1 MLSKEEKDKEAIL
14 KYLPLVKSIAYRIYK
29 HLPDAVDLNDLIGYG
44 ILAVVE
50 ALPKL
55 DESKNPEAYLR
66 LRIKGAIYDYLR
78 SLDFGSKSLRKREKE
93 IKAKLEELTNQL
105 GREPT
110 DEELIK
116 ALGYK
121 PDEFY
126 SDLQKISASYLLSLD
141 DLFRE
146 GRSYEEV
153 FSSSVEENPE
163 EKAIKQDLREKILK
177 AIEDLD
183 HREKLVL
190 QLIFYEEIPAKEVAK
205 LLKVS
210 TARVSQIKES
220 ALSKLREKL
229 KDMV

>member
-44 ILAVVE
+44 ILAVME

-66 LRIKGAIYDYLR
+66 LRIKGAMYDYLR

-126 SDLQKISASYLLSLD
+126 SDLQKISASYILSLD

-177 AIEDLD
+177 AVEDLD

-229 KDMV
+229 KDMI

>member
-1 MLSKEEKDKEAIL
+1 MLSREEKDKEAIL

-66 LRIKGAIYDYLR
+66 LRIKGAMYDYLR
-78 SLDFGSKSLRKREKE
+78 SLDFGSKSLRKRERE

-153 FSSSVEENPE
+153 VSSSVEENPE
-163 EKAIKQDLREKILK
+163 EKVIKQDLREKILK

>member
-1 MLSKEEKDKEAIL
+1 MPSKEEKDKEAIL
-14 KYLPLVKSIAYRIYK
+14 RYLPLVKSIAYRIYK

-55 DESKNPEAYLR
+55 DESKNPEGYLR
-66 LRIKGAIYDYLR
+66 LRIKGAMYDYLR
-78 SLDFGSKSLRKREKE
+78 SLDFGSKSLRKKEKE
-93 IKAKLEELTNQL
+93 IKAKLDELTNQL

-121 PDEFY
+121 PDAFY
-126 SDLQKISASYLLSLD
+126 SDLQKISASHLLSLD

-153 FSSSVEENPE
+153 FSSSVEESPE
-163 EKAIKQDLREKILK
+163 EHAIKQDLREKILK

-183 HREKLVL
+183 QREKLVL

>member
-1 MLSKEEKDKEAIL
+1 M
-14 KYLPLVKSIAYRIYK
+14 
-29 HLPDAVDLNDLIGYG
+29 
-44 ILAVVE
+44 
-50 ALPKL
+50 
-55 DESKNPEAYLR
+55 
-66 LRIKGAIYDYLR
+66 
-78 SLDFGSKSLRKREKE
+78 
-93 IKAKLEELTNQL
+93 

-110 DEELIK
+110 DKELIK
-116 ALGYK
+116 ALAYK
-121 PDEFY
+121 SDDFY
-126 SDLQKISASYLLSLD
+126 SDLQKISASHLLSLD

-153 FSSSVEENPE
+153 FSSSVEESPE
-163 EKAIKQDLREKILK
+163 ENSIKQDLREKILK

-183 HREKLVL
+183 QREKLVL
-190 QLIFYEEIPAKEVAK
+190 QLIFYEEIPAKDVAK

>member
-1 MLSKEEKDKEAIL
+1 MLSREQKDKEAIL

-66 LRIKGAIYDYLR
+66 LRIKGAMYDYLR
-78 SLDFGSKSLRKREKE
+78 SLDFGSKSLRKKEKE

-116 ALGYK
+116 ALDYK
-121 PDEFY
+121 PDDFY
-126 SDLQKISASYLLSLD
+126 SDLQKISASHLLSLD

-153 FSSSVEENPE
+153 FSSSVEESPE
-163 EKAIKQDLREKILK
+163 ENAIKQDLREKILK

-183 HREKLVL
+183 QREKLVI

>member
-29 HLPDAVDLNDLIGYG
+29 HLPDAIDLNDLIGYG
-44 ILAVVE
+44 ILAVME

-66 LRIKGAIYDYLR
+66 LRIKGAMYDYLR
-78 SLDFGSKSLRKREKE
+78 SLDFGSKSLRKKEKE
-93 IKAKLEELTNQL
+93 IKAKLDELTNQL

-121 PDEFY
+121 PDAFY
-126 SDLQKISASYLLSLD
+126 SDLQKISASHLLSLD
-141 DLFRE
+141 DLFKE

-153 FSSSVEENPE
+153 FSSSVEESPE
-163 EKAIKQDLREKILK
+163 ENSIKQDLREKILK

-183 HREKLVL
+183 QREKLVL

-210 TARVSQIKES
+210 TARISQIKES

>member
-29 HLPDAVDLNDLIGYG
+29 HLPDTVDSNDLIGYG

-66 LRIKGAIYDYLR
+66 LRIKGAMYDYLR

-121 PDEFY
+121 PDAFY
-126 SDLQKISASYLLSLD
+126 SDLQKISASHLLSLD

-153 FSSSVEENPE
+153 FSSSVEESPE
-163 EKAIKQDLREKILK
+163 ENSIKQDLREKILK

-183 HREKLVL
+183 QREKLVI

>member
-1 MLSKEEKDKEAIL
+1 MLSREEKDKEAIL

-44 ILAVVE
+44 TLAVVE

-66 LRIKGAIYDYLR
+66 LRIKVAIYDYLR

-141 DLFRE
+141 DLFKE

-163 EKAIKQDLREKILK
+163 EKVIKQDLREKILK

>member
-66 LRIKGAIYDYLR
+66 LRIKGAMYDYLR
-78 SLDFGSKSLRKREKE
+78 SLDFGSKSLRKKEKE
-93 IKAKLEELTNQL
+93 IKAKLDELTSQL

-121 PDEFY
+121 SDEFY
-126 SDLQKISASYLLSLD
+126 SDLQKISASHLLSLD
-141 DLFRE
+141 DLFKE

-153 FSSSVEENPE
+153 FSSSVEESPE
-163 EKAIKQDLREKILK
+163 EHAIKQDLREKILK

-183 HREKLVL
+183 QREKLVL

-229 KDMV
+229 KGMV

>member
-1 MLSKEEKDKEAIL
+1 MLSREQKDKEAIL
-14 KYLPLVKSIAYRIYK
+14 KYLPLVKSIAYRIYR
-29 HLPDAVDLNDLIGYG
+29 HLPDAVDLNDLIGHG
-44 ILAVVE
+44 ILAVLE

-55 DESKNPEAYLR
+55 DESKNPEGYLR
-66 LRIKGAIYDYLR
+66 LRIKGAMYDYLR
-78 SLDFGSKSLRKREKE
+78 SLDFGSKSLRKKEKE

-121 PDEFY
+121 PDAFY
-126 SDLQKISASYLLSLD
+126 SDLQKISASHLLSLD
-141 DLFRE
+141 DLFKE

-153 FSSSVEENPE
+153 FSSSVEEGPE
-163 EKAIKQDLREKILK
+163 ENAIKQDLREKILK

-183 HREKLVL
+183 QREKVVL

-229 KDMV
+229 RDMV

>member
-14 KYLPLVKSIAYRIYK
+14 KHLPLVKSIAYRIYK
-29 HLPDAVDLNDLIGYG
+29 HLPDVIDLNDLIGHG
-44 ILAVVE
+44 ILAVIE

-66 LRIKGAIYDYLR
+66 LRIKGAMYDYLR

-121 PDEFY
+121 PDDFY
-126 SDLQKISASYLLSLD
+126 SDLQKISASHILSLD
-141 DLFRE
+141 DLFKE

-210 TARVSQIKES
+210 TARISQIKES

>member
-1 MLSKEEKDKEAIL
+1 M
-14 KYLPLVKSIAYRIYK
+14 
-29 HLPDAVDLNDLIGYG
+29 
-44 ILAVVE
+44 
-50 ALPKL
+50 
-55 DESKNPEAYLR
+55 
-66 LRIKGAIYDYLR
+66 YDYLR

-121 PDEFY
+121 SDDFY
-126 SDLQKISASYLLSLD
+126 SDLQKISASHLLSLD

-153 FSSSVEENPE
+153 FSSSVEESPE
-163 EKAIKQDLREKILK
+163 ENAIKQDLREKILK
-177 AIEDLD
+177 AIADLD
-183 HREKLVL
+183 QREKLVL

>member
-55 DESKNPEAYLR
+55 DESKNPEGYLR

-78 SLDFGSKSLRKREKE
+78 SLDFGSKSLRKRERE
-93 IKAKLEELTNQL
+93 IKAKLDELTSQL

-121 PDEFY
+121 PDDFY
-126 SDLQKISASYLLSLD
+126 SDLQKISASHLLSLD
-141 DLFRE
+141 DLFKE

-153 FSSSVEENPE
+153 LSSSVEESPE
-163 EKAIKQDLREKILK
+163 ENAIKQDLREKILK

>member
-66 LRIKGAIYDYLR
+66 LRIKGAMYDYLR
-78 SLDFGSKSLRKREKE
+78 SLDFGSKSLRKRERE

-141 DLFRE
+141 DLFKE

-153 FSSSVEENPE
+153 FSSSVEEDPE

-190 QLIFYEEIPAKEVAK
+190 QLVFYEEIPAKEVAK

-220 ALSKLREKL
+220 ALSKLRERL

>member
-14 KYLPLVKSIAYRIYK
+14 KYLPLVKSIAHRIHK
-29 HLPDAVDLNDLIGYG
+29 HLPDAVDLNDLISYG
-44 ILAVVE
+44 ILAVME

-55 DESKNPEAYLR
+55 DERKNPEAYLR
-66 LRIKGAIYDYLR
+66 LRIKGAMYDYLR
-78 SLDFGSKSLRKREKE
+78 SINFGSKSLRKKEKE

-141 DLFRE
+141 DLFKE

-190 QLIFYEEIPAKEVAK
+190 QLIFYERFPPKRWQSY
-205 LLKVS
+205 LKS
-210 TARVSQIKES
+210 PPQGSHR
-220 ALSKLREKL
+220 
-229 KDMV
+229 

>member
-14 KYLPLVKSIAYRIYK
+14 NYLPLVKSIAYRIYK

-66 LRIKGAIYDYLR
+66 LRIKGAMYDYLR

-121 PDEFY
+121 PDDFY
-126 SDLQKISASYLLSLD
+126 SDLQKISASHLLSLD

-153 FSSSVEENPE
+153 FSSSVEDSPE
-163 EKAIKQDLREKILK
+163 ENSIKRDLREKILK

-183 HREKLVL
+183 QREKLVI

>member
-29 HLPDAVDLNDLIGYG
+29 HLPDAVDLNYLIGYG
-44 ILAVVE
+44 ILAVMEVL
-50 ALPKL
+50 AKL

-66 LRIKGAIYDYLR
+66 LRIKGAMYDYLR

-121 PDEFY
+121 PDDFY
-126 SDLQKISASYLLSLD
+126 SDLQKISASHLLSLD

-153 FSSSVEENPE
+153 FSSSVEDSPE
-163 EKAIKQDLREKILK
+163 ENSIKRDLREKILK

-183 HREKLVL
+183 QREKLVI

>member
-1 MLSKEEKDKEAIL
+1 MLIKEEKDKEAIL

-50 ALPKL
+50 APPKL
-55 DESKNPEAYLR
+55 NESKNPEAYLR
-66 LRIKGAIYDYLR
+66 LRIKGAMYDYLR
-78 SLDFGSKSLRKREKE
+78 SLGFGNKSLRKRERE

-105 GREPT
+105 GRELT
-110 DEELIK
+110 DEEVIK

-141 DLFRE
+141 DLRE
-146 GRSYEEV
+146 
-153 FSSSVEENPE
+153 N
-163 EKAIKQDLREKILK
+163 
-177 AIEDLD
+177 
-183 HREKLVL
+183 LVL
-190 QLIFYEEIPAKEVAK
+190 QLIFYEEIPTKEVAK
-205 LLKVS
+205 LFNVS

-220 ALSKLREKL
+220 ALSKLRKKL